1 MNKKFLFLIFSLT
14 LINRNVTLLIMSGH
28 SHWSGIKHKKGAK
41 DAKRGVIFSKLLN
54 AVSVAAK
61 SEPNPQFNPRLRTAI
76 ETAREANVPNEN
88 IERAIKKAG
97 DKSDALEELTIEAY
111 GPGGAAILIEAIT
124 DSRNRTIS
132 EIKKIIL
139 DNGCKWAEPGSVRW
153 AFEPTGNNSHGTGGW
168 LPKFPQALNTED
180 KEKLLL
186 AIETLEEHDD
196 VQMVYTNAN

>member
-1 MNKKFLFLIFSLT
+1 
-14 LINRNVTLLIMSGH
+14 MSGH
-28 SHWSGIKHKKGAK
+28 SHWSGIKHKKGVR

-54 AVSVAAK
+54 AISVAAK
-61 SEPNPQFNPRLRTAI
+61 SEPNPQFNPRLRTAVL
-76 ETAREANVPNEN
+76 TAREANVPNEN
-88 IERAIKKAG
+88 IERAIKKAS

-132 EIKKIIL
+132 EIKKIVS

-153 AFEPTGNNSHGTGGW
+153 AFSAIGGSTPVSDFGQAGASDGESAKANTGNW
-168 LPKFPQALNTED
+168 IAKFPQALKTED

-186 AIETLEEHDD
+186 AVEAIEEQGD

>member
-1 MNKKFLFLIFSLT
+1 
-14 LINRNVTLLIMSGH
+14 MSGH

-61 SEPNPQFNPRLRTAI
+61 SEPNPQFNPRLRTAV

-88 IERAIKKAG
+88 IERAIKKAS
-97 DKSDALEELTIEAY
+97 DKSDALEELIIEAY

-132 EIKKIIL
+132 EIKKVIVG
-139 DNGCKWAEPGSVRW
+139 NGCKWAEPGSVRW
-153 AFEPTGNNSHGTGGW
+153 AFESIGISSGENPVKTGSSGW
-168 LPKFPQALNTED
+168 LAKFPQALSTED

-186 AIETLEEHDD
+186 AIEDLQGHSD
-196 VQMVYTNAN
+196 VQAVYTNVN

>member
-1 MNKKFLFLIFSLT
+1 
-14 LINRNVTLLIMSGH
+14 MSGH

-61 SEPNPQFNPRLRTAI
+61 SEANPQFNPRLRTAI

-88 IERAIKKAG
+88 IERAIKKAS
-97 DKSDALEELTIEAY
+97 DKSDALEELIIEAY
-111 GPGGAAILIEAIT
+111 GPGGTAMLIEAIT

-132 EIKKIIL
+132 EVKKIIVGS
-139 DNGCKWAEPGSVRW
+139 GCKWAEPGSVRW
-153 AFEPTGNNSHGTGGW
+153 AFSPSSASLDKDASGTSMNGW
-168 LPKFPQALNTED
+168 IAKFPQALNTED

-186 AIETLEEHDD
+186 AIEDIQGHSD
-196 VQMVYTNAN
+196 VQAVYTNAN